1 MPAAKIK
8 IKISV
13 LLINPKFL
21 ELEKIIPAREE
32 NIQMLITRK
41 MLTKIIFV
49 SFSKKKSEANK
60 ELNPNAEMNKR
71 KVDEPVL
78 KFSEK

>member
-1 MPAAKIK
+1 M
-8 IKISV
+8 
-13 LLINPKFL
+13 LLINPKFFDRD
-21 ELEKIIPAREE
+21 KVIPVSEA

-41 MLTKIIFV
+41 ILTRIIFV

-60 ELNPNAEMNKR
+60 ELNPKTEMNKR
-71 KVDEPVL
+71 KVDEPVF